1 MFIAFYIE
9 STSHGWQAVASLGA
23 VGVAT
28 GLGNFGGTALGTRLK
43 LARPDLIILLC
54 TSAAAAGCLAGAL
67 LFSLPVAIVA
77 MLICM
82 LCNALSKLSLDAI
95 IQRDVA
101 ESLRSSAFGRSE
113 TFLQLAWVLGA
124 AIALLLPSK
133 NGTLGFAVAAVVLVA
148 VAVTMLM
155 HERALRAHRSRPAQ
169 A

>member
-1 MFIAFYIE
+1 
-9 STSHGWQAVASLGA
+9 
-23 VGVAT
+23 VAT

-43 LARPDLIILLC
+43 LTRPDLIILLC
-54 TSAAAAGCLAGAL
+54 TSAAAAGCLVGAL

-124 AIALLLPSK
+124 TIALLLPSK

-148 VAVTMLM
+148 VAVSMLVR
-155 HERALRAHRSRPAQ
+155 ERALRARRSRPAQ